1 MESSP
6 NITSRQTAAVRH
18 HCHGH
23 ADGADRASVYER
35 ALAGRACASAH
46 GSLRPQIS
54 HERDRDASHRADG
67 DVDVSSHRGDGHAHA
82 SR

>member
-6 NITSRQTAAVRH
+6 KITSRRTAEVRH

-23 ADGADRASVYER
+23 ADGADRASGHER
-35 ALAGRACASAH
+35 ALEGRACASAH
-46 GSLRPQIS
+46 GSSRPQVR
-54 HERDRDASHRADG
+54 HGRDRDAPHRADG
-67 DVDVSSHRGDGHAHA
+67 DVDVSLHRGGEHVHA